1 MRLGLLA
8 SVDRHIDAF
17 FLRMIEQWES
27 QGVEVSIATGD
38 AAPESDR
45 FRVPHLGRR
54 PGIESLGALRELRR
68 WRSEHDVVLTNT
80 AVASALVRMARS
92 DTPVVYF
99 AHGLHWNEPA
109 GLRTMPWRMIEGAL
123 LKRTAGLIVLNDE
136 DGSWVRHRYRGPIR
150 RLAFGVGLDVSRFS
164 RREPI
169 SDSVLRLAW
178 MGEFSARKRPLH
190 AVLMAA
196 SLKKT
201 GVPFHLDMWGRGTM
215 HDEVA
220 AAVREA
226 NLDSE
231 VTLAGYGDAS
241 DAIGRAH
248 ALVHTATWE
257 GLPRTILEAS
267 AIGRPTFGYDVKG
280 VRGAPAT
287 NTVPDGDHVAMA
299 DAIASTWSAGSL
311 QRPPSNLPSL
321 SDLDDR
327 HAAECVLDLLREVV
341 TSGEQVR
348 G

>member
-17 FLRMIEQWES
+17 FLRMIERWES
-27 QGVEVSIATGD
+27 QGVEVGIATGD
-38 AAPESDR
+38 AAPGSDR

-54 PGIESLGALRELRR
+54 PGIESFGAVRELGR

-99 AHGLHWNEPA
+99 AHGLHWNEPV
-109 GLRTMPWRMIEGAL
+109 GLRTLPWRVIESAL

-136 DGSWVRHRYRGPIR
+136 DERWVRHRYSGPIR

-169 SDSVLRLAW
+169 SDPVLRLAW

-190 AVLMAA
+190 AVLLAA
-196 SLKKT
+196 GLKEA
-201 GVPFHLDMWGRGTM
+201 GVPFHLTMWGRGAQ
-215 HDEVA
+215 HAEVA
-220 AAVREA
+220 TSVREA
-226 NLDSE
+226 NLGSE
-231 VTLAGYGDAS
+231 VTLAGYGDAR
-241 DAIGRAH
+241 DAIGDAH

-267 AIGRPTFGYDVKG
+267 ALGRPTFGYDVKG

-287 NTVPDGDHVAMA
+287 ITVPDGDHAAMA
-299 DAIASTWSAGSL
+299 DAIVSTWSAGAL
-311 QRPPSNLPSL
+311 QRPASNLPSR

-327 HAAECVLDLLREVV
+327 HAADHVLDLLREVV

>member
-17 FLRMIEQWES
+17 FLRMIDQWKS

-54 PGIESLGALRELRR
+54 PGIESFGALRELRR

-99 AHGLHWNEPA
+99 AHGLHWNKPA
-109 GLRTMPWRMIEGAL
+109 GLRTLSWRLIERAL
-123 LKRTAGLIVLNDE
+123 LKRTAGVIVLNDE
-136 DGSWVRHRYRGPIR
+136 DESWVRQRYRGPIR
-150 RLAFGVGLDVSRFS
+150 RLAYGVGLDVSRFS

-169 SDSVLRLAW
+169 SDPVLRLVW
-178 MGEFSARKRPLH
+178 MGEYSARKRPLH
-190 AVLMAA
+190 AVLLAA
-196 SLKKT
+196 RLKESR
-201 GVPFHLDMWGRGTM
+201 VPFHLEMWGRGAL
-215 HDEVA
+215 HAEVA
-220 AAVREA
+220 TAVREA
-226 NLDSE
+226 SLDSE
-231 VTLAGYGDAS
+231 VTLAGYGDAT
-241 DAIGRAH
+241 DAIGSAH

-287 NTVPDGDHVAMA
+287 ITVPDGDHAAMA
-299 DAIASTWSAGSL
+299 EVIVSSWSAGAL
-311 QRPPSNLPSL
+311 QHPPSNLPSR

-327 HAAECVLDLLREVV
+327 LAADHVLDLLREVV
-341 TSGEQVR
+341 MSGEHVR